1 MQLVLLFCGTGSK
14 FNLLPLCKPKFSFK
28 LSPKN
33 LDSWLRMSSPSATS
47 QASIVEEL
55 LVPMEAR
62 EVADLA
68 RRMVGTGRVRWARLV
83 RGDTYMTSEIF
94 SHVLTPFPCP
104 HLVMNYMH

>member
-1 MQLVLLFCGTGSK
+1 M
-14 FNLLPLCKPKFSFK
+14 PLCKPKFSFK
-28 LSPKN
+28 PSPKN

-62 EVADLA
+62 EIADLA

-83 RGDTYMTSEIF
+83 REDTYMTSEIF